1 MTVYSSSKDYERLKQ
16 LLDAW
21 NEVLVFIDGKPS
33 FLRRTAFLVYRTN
46 RRTVYTLSS
55 EDSFRDFCE
64 EEKISFPEPPIF
76 T

>member
-16 LLDAW
+16 LLDAG

-55 EDSFRDFCE
+55 EVSFRDFCE